1 MKNKGIRIWLIG
13 AVVFATLLGLIAV
26 APTLADTTPPTVQY
40 IEPPTPANNS
50 EVGTSVNISASVTD
64 QSDNVAVVF
73 LNWGGEN
80 KTMSMI
86 GDNTW
91 SMPIENLQSG
101 SSYTFKV
108 YANDTDDNWAVSD
121 TRIVSVIAGD
131 KSFSIDFVAGYN
143 MITLPR
149 NDTSVTSASTMIT
162 KIGANCG
169 EVSKWDSSTQEWKM
183 YASGQPQI
191 LDFDIDGGD
200 GCFVDMSGP
209 VTIEFTGEG
218 WESPFKISLVEHY
231 NMIGI
236 PVNDTSVTNAS
247 SLITK
252 IGANCGEVSKW
263 NSLTQE
269 WKMYASGQ
277 PSVLDF
283 DIGGGDGCFV
293 GMTGPAEV
301 TFEGEPWQN

>member
-1 MKNKGIRIWLIG
+1 MKNKGICIGLIG

-64 QSDNVAVVF
+64 QSDKVSVVS
-73 LNWGGEN
+73 LNWDGEN
-80 KTMSMI
+80 KTMPMI

-91 SMPIENLQSG
+91 SMTIENLQSG

-121 TRIVSVIAGD
+121 TRIVSVEQGGN
-131 KSFSIDFVAGYN
+131 FSIDFVADYN

-169 EVSKWDSSTQEWKM
+169 EVSKWNSSTQEWKM
-183 YASGQPQI
+183 YASGQP
-191 LDFDIDGGD
+191 
-200 GCFVDMSGP
+200 P
-209 VTIEFTGEG
+209 
-218 WESPFKISLVEHY
+218 
-231 NMIGI
+231 
-236 PVNDTSVTNAS
+236 
-247 SLITK
+247 
-252 IGANCGEVSKW
+252 
-263 NSLTQE
+263 
-269 WKMYASGQ
+269 
-277 PSVLDF
+277 VLDF
-283 DIGGGDGCFV
+283 DIGGGNGCFV